1 MKELNGSEL
10 AGFIKE
16 RQAKAVRGLRQ
27 AYNVQPKLAIVV
39 TVENPVIEIY
49 MRLKKSYGEDIS
61 VDVEIH
67 RVSQSQALSLINQL
81 NEDSSVHGI
90 IVQLPL
96 EDPDHT
102 EEILNAVNPEKDIDA
117 LGKDALLDPATPTAI
132 LWLLAGY
139 GVELKNRKIVIL
151 GKGKLVG
158 QPLEAMLKTSGLQVL
173 ACDSSDDIASEV
185 STADIIITATGSPGL
200 LTSEMIPQNAVVV
213 DAGVAVEQGRAV
225 GDLAK
230 DVYERGDL
238 KITPKRG
245 GVGPLT
251 VCALFENVIKSA
263 KAAVGIGLGASS

>member
-27 AYNVQPKLAIVV
+27 SFSVQPKLAIVV

-49 MRLKKSYGEDIS
+49 MRLKKSYGEDIA

-67 RVSQSQALSLINQL
+67 RVSQSEVLDLIHQL
-81 NEDSSVHGI
+81 NEDSTVHGI

-96 EDPDHT
+96 DNPEQTD
-102 EEILNAVNPEKDIDA
+102 EVLNAIAPEKDVDA
-117 LGKDALLDPATPTAI
+117 LGQNAPLDPATPTAI

-139 GVELKNRKIVIL
+139 AVELKNRKIVIV

-158 QPLEAMLKTSGLQVL
+158 QPLEAMLATSDLQVV

-185 STADIIITATGSPGL
+185 ATADIIITATGKPGL
-200 LTSEMIPQNAVVV
+200 LTSEMIPPNAVVV

-225 GDLAK
+225 GDLAPN
-230 DVYERGDL
+230 VYERDDL
-238 KITPKRG
+238 KITPKKG

-251 VCALFENVIKSA
+251 VCALFENVIKAA
-263 KAAVGIGLGASS
+263 KANAGIGLDNR